1 MHLSRLC
8 EQAVGG
14 LVGGNIQDVVDNSS
28 TDQPDSFA
36 TQITAFNGKSNTKP
50 MVSDTDNVEVVSSS
64 HKRQPL

>member
-1 MHLSRLC
+1 M
-8 EQAVGG
+8 
-14 LVGGNIQDVVDNSS
+14 GGNIQDVVDNSS